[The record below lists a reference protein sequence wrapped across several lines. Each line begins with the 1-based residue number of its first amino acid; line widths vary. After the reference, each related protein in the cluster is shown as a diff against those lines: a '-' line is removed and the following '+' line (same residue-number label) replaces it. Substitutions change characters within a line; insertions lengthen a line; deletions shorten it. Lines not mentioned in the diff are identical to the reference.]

1 MTGSPG
7 AGAGPAGVPGP
18 TGVPGSAGLT
28 AAGGRGTAIRVLI
41 ADDEPLIR
49 AGIRMILTSDREIE
63 VVAEAANG
71 REAVDLARSHGVDVV
86 LLDIQMPVMDGL
98 TALGELRRATPTA
111 RVIVLTTFGE
121 RENVLRA
128 LEYGG
133 AGFLLK
139 DTAPAELIRAVRA
152 AAAGDAYLSPGATRH
167 VVDQLA
173 SGRVAARGEEAR
185 ARVAGLSGREREVLA
200 LLGEGLSNA
209 DAGRRLHMSEAT
221 VKTYVS
227 RILAKLECENRVQAA
242 LLARD
247 AGL

>member
-1 MTGSPG
+1 MTGAP
-7 AGAGPAGVPGP
+7 
-18 TGVPGSAGLT
+18 
-28 AAGGRGTAIRVLI
+28 IRVVI

-49 AGIRMILTSDREIE
+49 AGIRMILTSDRQIE
-63 VVAEAANG
+63 VVAEASNG
-71 REAVDLARSHGVDVV
+71 HEAIELVRAHGADVV

-98 TALGELRRATPTA
+98 TAMRELRRAMPSA
-111 RVIVLTTFGE
+111 RVVILTTFGE

-128 LEYGG
+128 LESGG

-139 DTAPAELIRAVRA
+139 DTAPAELIGAVRA
-152 AAAGDAYLSPGATRH
+152 AAAGDAYLSPAATRH
-167 VVDQLA
+167 VVDQFM
-173 SGRVAARGEEAR
+173 SGRAAARSEVAR
-185 ARVAGLSGREREVLA
+185 SRVAQLSARERDVLS

-227 RILAKLECENRVQAA
+227 RILAKLECDNRVQAA

-247 AGL
+247 AGLGD

>member
-1 MTGSPG
+1 M
-7 AGAGPAGVPGP
+7 
-18 TGVPGSAGLT
+18 
-28 AAGGRGTAIRVLI
+28 IRVVI

-49 AGIRMILTSDREIE
+49 AGIRMILTSAPDID

-71 REAVDLARSHGVDVV
+71 REAVDLARAHAPDVM
-86 LLDIQMPVMDGL
+86 LLDIQMPVLDGL
-98 TALGELRRATPTA
+98 TALGELGRAAPQVRA
-111 RVIVLTTFGE
+111 LILTTFGE

-128 LEYGG
+128 LGSGG

-139 DTAPAELIRAVRA
+139 DSAPGELIGAVRA

-173 SGRVAARGEEAR
+173 SGRGAARAEEAR
-185 ARVAGLSGREREVLA
+185 RRVAELSERERGVLA

-227 RILAKLECENRVQAA
+227 RILSKLGCENRVQAA

>member
-1 MTGSPG
+1 M
-7 AGAGPAGVPGP
+7 
-18 TGVPGSAGLT
+18 
-28 AAGGRGTAIRVLI
+28 IRVVI

-49 AGIRMILTSDREIE
+49 AGIRMILTSAPDIE

-71 REAVDLARSHGVDVV
+71 REAVELARAHVPDVM

-98 TALGELRRATPTA
+98 TALGELGRAAPEVRA
-111 RVIVLTTFGE
+111 LILTTFGE
-121 RENVLRA
+121 KENVLRA
-128 LEYGG
+128 LGSGG

-139 DTAPAELIRAVRA
+139 DTAPGELIGAVRA

-173 SGRVAARGEEAR
+173 SGQGAARGEEAR
-185 ARVAGLSGREREVLA
+185 RRVAELSERERGVLA

-227 RILAKLECENRVQAA
+227 RILSKLGCENRVQAA

>member
-1 MTGSPG
+1 M
-7 AGAGPAGVPGP
+7 AGQP
-18 TGVPGSAGLT
+18 
-28 AAGGRGTAIRVLI
+28 IRVVI

-49 AGIRMILTSDREIE
+49 AGIRMILISDPDIE
-63 VVAEAANG
+63 VVGEAADG
-71 REAVDLARSHGVDVV
+71 RAAVEAARAHAADVV
-86 LLDIQMPVMDGL
+86 LLDIQMPVLDGL
-98 TALGELRRATPTA
+98 SALPELRRAAPAA

-128 LEYGG
+128 LEHGG

-152 AAAGDAYLSPGATRH
+152 AAAGDAYLSPAATRH
-167 VVDQLA
+167 VVERLA
-173 SGRVAARGEEAR
+173 TGREAARSEQAR
-185 ARVAGLSGREREVLA
+185 VRVAGLSEKEREVLA
-200 LLGEGLSNA
+200 VLGEGLSNA
-209 DAGRRLHMSEAT
+209 DAGRRLHLSEAT

-227 RILAKLECENRVQAA
+227 RILAKLDCENRVQAA

>member
-1 MTGSPG
+1 M
-7 AGAGPAGVPGP
+7 
-18 TGVPGSAGLT
+18 
-28 AAGGRGTAIRVLI
+28 
-41 ADDEPLIR
+41 
-49 AGIRMILTSDREIE
+49 
-63 VVAEAANG
+63 
-71 REAVDLARSHGVDVV
+71 V

-98 TALGELRRATPTA
+98 TALGELRRAVPSA

-128 LEYGG
+128 LEQGG

-139 DTAPAELIRAVRA
+139 DTAPAELIGAVRA

-173 SGRVAARGEEAR
+173 SGRAAARGEEAR
-185 ARVAGLSGREREVLA
+185 ARVAGLSAREREVLA

-247 AGL
+247 AGLDAGWWGAVEG

>member
-1 MTGSPG
+1 MTV
-7 AGAGPAGVPGP
+7 A
-18 TGVPGSAGLT
+18 
-28 AAGGRGTAIRVLI
+28 RIRVLI

-49 AGIRMILTSDREIE
+49 AGIRMILTSDQEIE

-71 REAVDLARSHGVDVV
+71 REAIELARSYSADVV

-98 TALGELRRATPTA
+98 TAMGELRRAAPAA
-111 RVIVLTTFGE
+111 RVIILTTFGE

-128 LEYGG
+128 LESGG
-133 AGFLLK
+133 VGFLLK
-139 DTAPAELIRAVRA
+139 DTAPAELIGAVRA
-152 AAAGDAYLSPGATRH
+152 AASGDAYLSPGATRH

-173 SGRVAARGEEAR
+173 AGRAATRSEQARVRVARLSAREQD
-185 ARVAGLSGREREVLA
+185 VLA

-209 DAGRRLHMSEAT
+209 DAGKRLHMSEAT

-227 RILAKLECENRVQAA
+227 RILAKLECDNRVQAA

-247 AGL
+247 AELGA

>member
-1 MTGSPG
+1 M
-7 AGAGPAGVPGP
+7 
-18 TGVPGSAGLT
+18 
-28 AAGGRGTAIRVLI
+28 IRVVI

-49 AGIRMILTSDREIE
+49 AGIRMILTSAPDIE

-71 REAVDLARSHGVDVV
+71 REAVDLARAHVPDVM

-98 TALGELRRATPTA
+98 TALGELGRAAPEVRA
-111 RVIVLTTFGE
+111 LILTTFGE
-121 RENVLRA
+121 KENVLRA
-128 LEYGG
+128 LGSGG

-139 DTAPAELIRAVRA
+139 DTAPGELIGAVRA

-173 SGRVAARGEEAR
+173 SGQGAARGEEAR
-185 ARVAGLSGREREVLA
+185 RRVSELSERERGVLA

-227 RILAKLECENRVQAA
+227 RILSKLGCENRVQAA

>member
-1 MTGSPG
+1 MT
-7 AGAGPAGVPGP
+7 AEV
-18 TGVPGSAGLT
+18 
-28 AAGGRGTAIRVLI
+28 IRVVI

-49 AGIRMILTSDREIE
+49 AGIRMILTSAPDIE

-71 REAVDLARSHGVDVV
+71 REAVDLARSHAPDVM

-98 TALGELRRATPTA
+98 TALAELRRAA
-111 RVIVLTTFGE
+111 VEVRALILTTFGE
-121 RENVLRA
+121 KENVLRA
-128 LEYGG
+128 LGEGG

-139 DTAPAELIRAVRA
+139 DSAPGELIGAVRA

-173 SGRVAARGEEAR
+173 SGKAAVRGEVARRRVAE
-185 ARVAGLSGREREVLA
+185 LSERERGVLA

-227 RILAKLECENRVQAA
+227 RILAKLDCENRVQAA

>member
-1 MTGSPG
+1 M
-7 AGAGPAGVPGP
+7 AGQ
-18 TGVPGSAGLT
+18 
-28 AAGGRGTAIRVLI
+28 RIRVVI

-49 AGIRMILTSDREIE
+49 AGIRMILTSDPEIE
-63 VVAEAANG
+63 VVAEAADG
-71 REAVDLARSHGVDVV
+71 REAVEATRSHAADVV
-86 LLDIQMPVMDGL
+86 LLDIQMPVLDGL
-98 TALGELRRATPTA
+98 SALPELRRTAPSA

-128 LEYGG
+128 LEHGG

-152 AAAGDAYLSPGATRH
+152 AAAGDAYLSPAATRH
-167 VVDQLA
+167 VVERLA
-173 SGRVAARGEEAR
+173 SGREAARAEEAR
-185 ARVAGLSGREREVLA
+185 GRVAALSERERDVLA

-227 RILAKLECENRVQAA
+227 RILAKLGCENRVQAA

-247 AGL
+247 AAL

>member
-1 MTGSPG
+1 M
-7 AGAGPAGVPGP
+7 PGP
-18 TGVPGSAGLT
+18 H
-28 AAGGRGTAIRVLI
+28 IRVVI

-49 AGIRMILTSDREIE
+49 AGIRMILTSDREID

-71 REAVDLARSHGVDVV
+71 REAVELARSHAVDVV
-86 LLDIQMPVMDGL
+86 LLDIQMPEMDGL
-98 TALGELRRATPTA
+98 SALAELRRTVPAA
-111 RVIVLTTFGE
+111 RVIILTTFGE

-128 LEYGG
+128 LEHGG

-152 AAAGDAYLSPGATRH
+152 AAAGDAYLSPAATRH

-173 SGRVAARGEEAR
+173 TGRAAARAEEAR
-185 ARVAGLSGREREVLA
+185 RRVGVLSERERDVLA

-209 DAGRRLHMSEAT
+209 DAGKRIHMSEAT

-227 RILAKLECENRVQAA
+227 RILAKLDCENRVQAA

>member
-1 MTGSPG
+1 MT
-7 AGAGPAGVPGP
+7 AEV
-18 TGVPGSAGLT
+18 
-28 AAGGRGTAIRVLI
+28 IRVVI

-49 AGIRMILTSDREIE
+49 AGIRMILTSAPDIE
-63 VVAEAANG
+63 VVAEGANG
-71 REAVDLARSHGVDVV
+71 REAVELARSHAPDVV

-98 TALGELRRATPTA
+98 TALGELRRAVPEVRA
-111 RVIVLTTFGE
+111 LILTTFGE
-121 RENVLRA
+121 KENVLRA
-128 LEYGG
+128 LGEGG

-139 DTAPAELIRAVRA
+139 DSAPGELIGAVRA

-173 SGRVAARGEEAR
+173 SGKAAVRGEVAR
-185 ARVAGLSGREREVLA
+185 RQVAELSERERGVLA

-227 RILAKLECENRVQAA
+227 RILAKLGCENRVQAA

>member
-1 MTGSPG
+1 M
-7 AGAGPAGVPGP
+7 
-18 TGVPGSAGLT
+18 
-28 AAGGRGTAIRVLI
+28 IRVLI

-49 AGIRMILTSDREIE
+49 AGIRMILTSAEDIE

-71 REAVDLARSHGVDVV
+71 REAVELARRHRVDVA
-86 LLDIQMPVMDGL
+86 LLDIRMPVMDGL
-98 TALGELRRATPTA
+98 TALGELARSVPGVRAL
-111 RVIVLTTFGE
+111 ILTTFGE
-121 RENVLRA
+121 RDNVLRA
-128 LEYGG
+128 LRQGG

-139 DTAPAELIRAVRA
+139 DSAPGELIGAVRA
-152 AAAGDAYLSPGATRH
+152 AAAGDAYLSPAATRH
-167 VVDQLA
+167 VVDSLA
-173 SGRVAARGEEAR
+173 GGAAASRAEEAR
-185 ARVAGLSGREREVLA
+185 QRVDVLGEREREVLG

-247 AGL
+247 AGLGA

>member
-1 MTGSPG
+1 M
-7 AGAGPAGVPGP
+7 AGQP
-18 TGVPGSAGLT
+18 
-28 AAGGRGTAIRVLI
+28 IRVVI

-49 AGIRMILTSDREIE
+49 AGIRMILISDPDIQ
-63 VVAEAANG
+63 VVGEAADG
-71 REAVDLARSHGVDVV
+71 RAAVEAARAHAADVV
-86 LLDIQMPVMDGL
+86 LLDIQMPVLDGL
-98 TALGELRRATPTA
+98 SALPELRRAAPAA

-128 LEYGG
+128 LEHGG

-152 AAAGDAYLSPGATRH
+152 AAAGDAYLSPAATRH
-167 VVDQLA
+167 VVERLA
-173 SGRVAARGEEAR
+173 TGREAARSEQARVRVAA
-185 ARVAGLSGREREVLA
+185 LSEKEREVLA
-200 LLGEGLSNA
+200 VLGEGLSNA

-227 RILAKLECENRVQAA
+227 RILAKLDCENRVQAA

>member
-1 MTGSPG
+1 MT
-7 AGAGPAGVPGP
+7 AKV
-18 TGVPGSAGLT
+18 
-28 AAGGRGTAIRVLI
+28 IRVVI

-49 AGIRMILTSDREIE
+49 AGIRMILTSAPDIE

-71 REAVDLARSHGVDVV
+71 REAVDLARAHTPDVM

-98 TALGELRRATPTA
+98 AALGELGRAAPEVRA
-111 RVIVLTTFGE
+111 LILTTFGE
-121 RENVLRA
+121 KENVLRA
-128 LEYGG
+128 LGSGG

-139 DTAPAELIRAVRA
+139 DTAPGELIGAVRA

-173 SGRVAARGEEAR
+173 SGQGAARGEEAR
-185 ARVAGLSGREREVLA
+185 RRVAELSERERGVLA

-227 RILAKLECENRVQAA
+227 RILSKLGCENRVQAA

>member
-1 MTGSPG
+1 M
-7 AGAGPAGVPGP
+7 AGQ
-18 TGVPGSAGLT
+18 
-28 AAGGRGTAIRVLI
+28 RIRVVI

-49 AGIRMILTSDREIE
+49 AGIRMILTSDPEIE

-71 REAVDLARSHGVDVV
+71 REAVEEARAHAADVV
-86 LLDIQMPVMDGL
+86 LLDIQMPVLDGL
-98 TALGELRRATPTA
+98 SALPELRRAAPSA

-128 LEYGG
+128 LEHGG

-152 AAAGDAYLSPGATRH
+152 AAAGDAYLSPAATRH
-167 VVDQLA
+167 VVERLA
-173 SGRVAARGEEAR
+173 SGREAARAEEAR
-185 ARVAGLSGREREVLA
+185 GRVAALSEREREVLA

-227 RILAKLECENRVQAA
+227 RILAKLGCENRVQAA

>member
-1 MTGSPG
+1 M
-7 AGAGPAGVPGP
+7 AGQP
-18 TGVPGSAGLT
+18 
-28 AAGGRGTAIRVLI
+28 IRVVI

-49 AGIRMILTSDREIE
+49 AGIRMILNSDPEIQ
-63 VVAEAANG
+63 VVGEAADG
-71 REAVDLARSHGVDVV
+71 RAAVEAARAHAADVV
-86 LLDIQMPVMDGL
+86 LLDIQMPVLDGL
-98 TALGELRRATPTA
+98 SALPELRRAAPAA
-111 RVIVLTTFGE
+111 RVVVLTTFGE

-139 DTAPAELIRAVRA
+139 DTAPAELIGAVRA
-152 AAAGDAYLSPGATRH
+152 AAAGDAYLSPAATRH
-167 VVDQLA
+167 VVERLA
-173 SGRVAARGEEAR
+173 RGREAARAEEARGRVAA
-185 ARVAGLSGREREVLA
+185 LSEKEREVLA

-209 DAGRRLHMSEAT
+209 DAGKRLHMSEGT

-227 RILAKLECENRVQAA
+227 RILAKLDCENRVQAA

>member
-1 MTGSPG
+1 MT
-7 AGAGPAGVPGP
+7 AKV
-18 TGVPGSAGLT
+18 
-28 AAGGRGTAIRVLI
+28 IRVVI

-49 AGIRMILTSDREIE
+49 AGIRMILTSAADIE

-71 REAVDLARSHGVDVV
+71 REAVELARAHGPDVV

-98 TALGELRRATPTA
+98 TALAELGRAAPEVRA
-111 RVIVLTTFGE
+111 MILTTFGE
-121 RENVLRA
+121 KENVLRA
-128 LEYGG
+128 LSGGG

-139 DTAPAELIRAVRA
+139 DSAPGELIGAVRA
-152 AAAGDAYLSPGATRH
+152 AAAGDAYLSPAATRH

-173 SGRVAARGEEAR
+173 SGGSTGRAEEARRRVAA
-185 ARVAGLSGREREVLA
+185 LSERERGVLA

>member
-1 MTGSPG
+1 MTGP
-7 AGAGPAGVPGP
+7 
-18 TGVPGSAGLT
+18 
-28 AAGGRGTAIRVLI
+28 RIRVVI

-49 AGIRMILTSDREIE
+49 AGIRMILTSDAAIE
-63 VVAEAANG
+63 VVAEATNG
-71 REAVDLARSHGVDVV
+71 REAVELARSHGVDVV
-86 LLDIQMPVMDGL
+86 LLDIQMPEMDGL
-98 TALGELRRATPTA
+98 SALAELRRTVPAA
-111 RVIVLTTFGE
+111 RVIILTTFGE

-128 LEYGG
+128 LEHGG

-173 SGRVAARGEEAR
+173 TGRAAARAEEAR
-185 ARVAGLSGREREVLA
+185 RRVGVLSEREREVLA

-209 DAGRRLHMSEAT
+209 DAGRRIHMSEAT

-227 RILAKLECENRVQAA
+227 RILSKLDCENRVQAA

>member
-1 MTGSPG
+1 MR
-7 AGAGPAGVPGP
+7 V
-18 TGVPGSAGLT
+18 T
-28 AAGGRGTAIRVLI
+28 AKVIRVVI

-49 AGIRMILTSDREIE
+49 AGIRMILTSAPDIE
-63 VVAEAANG
+63 VVAEGANG
-71 REAVDLARSHGVDVV
+71 REAVELALSHAPDVV

-98 TALGELRRATPTA
+98 SALGELGRAAPAVRTL
-111 RVIVLTTFGE
+111 ILTTFGE
-121 RENVLRA
+121 KENVLRA
-128 LEYGG
+128 LSQGG

-139 DTAPAELIRAVRA
+139 DSAPGELIGAVRA

-173 SGRVAARGEEAR
+173 TGPAAGRGEEAR
-185 ARVAGLSGREREVLA
+185 RRVAELSERERGVLA

-227 RILAKLECENRVQAA
+227 RILAKLGCENRVQAA

>member
-1 MTGSPG
+1 MT
-7 AGAGPAGVPGP
+7 AKV
-18 TGVPGSAGLT
+18 
-28 AAGGRGTAIRVLI
+28 IRVVI

-49 AGIRMILTSDREIE
+49 AGIRMILTSAPDIE

-71 REAVDLARSHGVDVV
+71 REAVDLARAHAPDVM

-98 TALGELRRATPTA
+98 TALGELRRAAPEVRA
-111 RVIVLTTFGE
+111 LILTTFGE
-121 RENVLRA
+121 KENVLRA
-128 LEYGG
+128 LGQGG

-139 DTAPAELIRAVRA
+139 DSAPGELIGAVRA
-152 AAAGDAYLSPGATRH
+152 AAAGDAYLSPAATRH

-173 SGRVAARGEEAR
+173 SGKAAVRGDEAR
-185 ARVAGLSGREREVLA
+185 RQVAELSERERGVLA

-227 RILAKLECENRVQAA
+227 RILAKLGCENRVQAA

>member
-1 MTGSPG
+1 M
-7 AGAGPAGVPGP
+7 
-18 TGVPGSAGLT
+18 
-28 AAGGRGTAIRVLI
+28 IRVVI

-49 AGIRMILTSDREIE
+49 AGIRMILTSAPDIE

-71 REAVDLARSHGVDVV
+71 CEAVDLARAHAPDVM

-98 TALGELRRATPTA
+98 TALGELGRAAPEVRA
-111 RVIVLTTFGE
+111 LILTTFGE
-121 RENVLRA
+121 KENVLRA
-128 LEYGG
+128 LGSGG

-139 DTAPAELIRAVRA
+139 DSAPGELIGAVRA

-173 SGRVAARGEEAR
+173 SGQAAGRGEEAR
-185 ARVAGLSGREREVLA
+185 RRVAELSERERGVLA

-227 RILAKLECENRVQAA
+227 RILAKLGCENRVQAA

>member
-1 MTGSPG
+1 MT
-7 AGAGPAGVPGP
+7 AKV
-18 TGVPGSAGLT
+18 
-28 AAGGRGTAIRVLI
+28 IRVVI

-49 AGIRMILTSDREIE
+49 AGIRMILTSAPDIE

-71 REAVDLARSHGVDVV
+71 REAVELARSHAPDVV

-98 TALGELRRATPTA
+98 AALGELGRAVPEVRA
-111 RVIVLTTFGE
+111 LVLTTFGE
-121 RENVLRA
+121 KENVLRA
-128 LEYGG
+128 LGQG
-133 AGFLLK
+133 SAGFLLK
-139 DTAPAELIRAVRA
+139 DSAPGELIGAVRA
-152 AAAGDAYLSPGATRH
+152 ASAGDAYLSPGATRH

-173 SGRVAARGEEAR
+173 SGRAVARSEEAR
-185 ARVAGLSGREREVLA
+185 RRIAELSERERGVLA

-227 RILAKLECENRVQAA
+227 RILAKLGCENRVQAA

>member
-1 MTGSPG
+1 M
-7 AGAGPAGVPGP
+7 
-18 TGVPGSAGLT
+18 
-28 AAGGRGTAIRVLI
+28 IRVVI
-41 ADDEPLIR
+41 VDDEPLIR
-49 AGIRMILTSDREIE
+49 AGIRMILTSAPDIE

-71 REAVDLARSHGVDVV
+71 REAVALARLHAPDVM

-98 TALGELRRATPTA
+98 TALGELRRAAPEVRA
-111 RVIVLTTFGE
+111 LILTTFGE
-121 RENVLRA
+121 KENVLRA
-128 LEYGG
+128 LGQGG

-139 DTAPAELIRAVRA
+139 DSAPGELIGAVRA

-173 SGRVAARGEEAR
+173 SGKAAVRGEEAR
-185 ARVAGLSGREREVLA
+185 RQVAELSERERGVLA

-227 RILAKLECENRVQAA
+227 RILAKLGCENRVQAA

>member
-1 MTGSPG
+1 M
-7 AGAGPAGVPGP
+7 AGQP
-18 TGVPGSAGLT
+18 
-28 AAGGRGTAIRVLI
+28 IRVVI

-49 AGIRMILTSDREIE
+49 AGIRMILTSDPEIT
-63 VVAEAANG
+63 VVGEAANG
-71 REAVDLARSHGVDVV
+71 REAVEAARAHAADVV
-86 LLDIQMPVMDGL
+86 LLDIQMPVLDGL
-98 TALGELRRATPTA
+98 SALPELRRAAPAA

-128 LEYGG
+128 LEHGG

-139 DTAPAELIRAVRA
+139 DTAPAELIGAVRA
-152 AAAGDAYLSPGATRH
+152 AAAGDAYLSPAATRH
-167 VVDQLA
+167 VVERLA
-173 SGRVAARGEEAR
+173 SGREATRAEEAR
-185 ARVAGLSGREREVLA
+185 GRVAALSEKECEVLA

-227 RILAKLECENRVQAA
+227 RILAKLQCENRVQAA

>member
-1 MTGSPG
+1 M
-7 AGAGPAGVPGP
+7 
-18 TGVPGSAGLT
+18 
-28 AAGGRGTAIRVLI
+28 IRVLV

-49 AGIRMILTSDREIE
+49 AGIRMILTSAEDIS

-71 REAVDLARSHGVDVV
+71 REALELARSHSVDVA

-98 TALGELRRATPTA
+98 SALAELRAAAPAVRAL
-111 RVIVLTTFGE
+111 ILTTFGE

-128 LEYGG
+128 LSSGG

-139 DTAPAELIRAVRA
+139 DSAPGELISAVRA
-152 AAAGDAYLSPGATRH
+152 AAGGDAYLSPGATRH
-167 VVDQLA
+167 VVDSLA
-173 SGRVAARGEEAR
+173 SGRAAARGEEAR
-185 ARVAGLSGREREVLA
+185 RRLEVLTARELEVLA

-209 DAGRRLHMSEAT
+209 DAGERIHMSEAT

-227 RILAKLECENRVQAA
+227 RILAKLGCGNRVQAA

-247 AGL
+247 AGLGE

>member
-1 MTGSPG
+1 M
-7 AGAGPAGVPGP
+7 AGQP
-18 TGVPGSAGLT
+18 
-28 AAGGRGTAIRVLI
+28 IRVVI

-49 AGIRMILTSDREIE
+49 AGIRMILTSDPEIT
-63 VVAEAANG
+63 VVGEAANG
-71 REAVDLARSHGVDVV
+71 REAVEAARAHAADVV
-86 LLDIQMPVMDGL
+86 LLDIQMPVLDGL
-98 TALGELRRATPTA
+98 SALPELRRAAPAA

-128 LEYGG
+128 LEHGG

-139 DTAPAELIRAVRA
+139 DTAPAELIGAVRA
-152 AAAGDAYLSPGATRH
+152 AAAGDAYLSPAATRH
-167 VVDQLA
+167 VVERLA
-173 SGRVAARGEEAR
+173 SGREATRAEEAR
-185 ARVAGLSGREREVLA
+185 GRVAALSEKEREVLA

-227 RILAKLECENRVQAA
+227 RILAKLQCENRVQAA

>member
-1 MTGSPG
+1 M
-7 AGAGPAGVPGP
+7 
-18 TGVPGSAGLT
+18 
-28 AAGGRGTAIRVLI
+28 IRVVI

-49 AGIRMILTSDREIE
+49 AGIRMILTSAPDIE
-63 VVAEAANG
+63 VVAEGANG
-71 REAVDLARSHGVDVV
+71 REAVELARSHAPDVV

-98 TALGELRRATPTA
+98 TALGELRRAVPEVRA
-111 RVIVLTTFGE
+111 LILTTFGE
-121 RENVLRA
+121 KENVLRA
-128 LEYGG
+128 LGEGG

-139 DTAPAELIRAVRA
+139 DSAPGELIGAVRA

-173 SGRVAARGEEAR
+173 SGKAAVRGEVAR
-185 ARVAGLSGREREVLA
+185 RQVAELSERERGVLA

-227 RILAKLECENRVQAA
+227 RILAKLGCENRVQAA

>member
-1 MTGSPG
+1 MPG
-7 AGAGPAGVPGP
+7 Q
-18 TGVPGSAGLT
+18 
-28 AAGGRGTAIRVLI
+28 RIRVVI

-49 AGIRMILTSDREIE
+49 AGIRMILTSDQEIE

-71 REAVDLARSHGVDVV
+71 RDAVEQARAHAADVV
-86 LLDIQMPVMDGL
+86 LLDIQMPVLDGL
-98 TALGELRRATPTA
+98 SALPELRRAAPAA

-128 LEYGG
+128 LEHGG

-152 AAAGDAYLSPGATRH
+152 AAAGDAYLSPAATRH
-167 VVDQLA
+167 VVEQLA
-173 SGRVAARGEEAR
+173 SGREAARAEEAR
-185 ARVAGLSGREREVLA
+185 RRVAALSEREREVLA

-227 RILAKLECENRVQAA
+227 RILAKLDCENRVQAA